1 MHYLEVANLAKSFA
15 DTSVFKGIS
24 FDIRKGEFITLLGP
38 SGCGKSTLLRSLA
51 GLVTPDCGQIRVAG
65 EDITYLKA
73 QHRGIGMV
81 FQHYALFPNLTVA
94 GNVGFGL
101 TMQRLN
107 KAEITRRVGEVLEL
121 VGLNERE
128 HHYPAQLSGGQRQR
142 VALARALVV
151 RPRILLLDEP
161 LSALDAPI
169 RKHLREQI
177 RSIQRQLD
185 LTTVFVTHDQEEA
198 LTLSDRVFVMNE
210 GQIVQADTA
219 EAIYTRPAND
229 FVAGFIGN
237 YNLLSAAQAYTLLG
251 LKIRG
256 RLAVRPESIYIRKL
270 DSELKRDLTRELG
283 QELGRDYGSAM
294 PLPIL
299 GKVMGH
305 QLLGNV
311 IRYQIQALNCLLTVD
326 KLNRGA
332 TAVLS
337 VGSHLELLFDYK
349 ELQEVA

>member
-1 MHYLEVANLAKSFA
+1 
-15 DTSVFKGIS
+15 
-24 FDIRKGEFITLLGP
+24 
-38 SGCGKSTLLRSLA
+38 
-51 GLVTPDCGQIRVAG
+51 
-65 EDITYLKA
+65 
-73 QHRGIGMV
+73 MV

-107 KAEITRRVGEVLEL
+107 KVDITRRVSEALEL
-121 VGLNERE
+121 VGLNGRE

-177 RSIQRQLD
+177 RTIQQQLA

-210 GQIVQADTA
+210 GHIVQADTP

-229 FVAGFIGN
+229 FVASFIGN
-237 YNLLSAAQAYTLLG
+237 YNLLSAEQAHSLLG
-251 LKIRG
+251 LSIRG
-256 RLAVRPESIYIRKL
+256 RLAVRPESIYIR
-270 DSELKRDLTRELG
+270 ELG
-283 QELGRDYGSAM
+283 QARGPDYGSAM
-294 PLPIL
+294 SLPIL
-299 GKVMGH
+299 GKVAGH

-311 IRYQIQALNCLLTVD
+311 IRYQIQAVNCLLTVD

-332 TAVLS
+332 RALLS
-337 VGSHLELLFDYK
+337 AGSPVELLFDCN

>member
-1 MHYLEVANLAKSFA
+1 MHYLEVANLAKSFT
-15 DTSVFKGIS
+15 DTPVFKGIS
-24 FDIRKGEFITLLGP
+24 FDISKGEFITLLGP

-65 EDITYLKA
+65 EDITRLKP
-73 QHRGIGMV
+73 QLRGIGMV

-94 GNVGFGL
+94 GNVAFGL

-107 KAEITRRVGEVLEL
+107 KADITRRVSEVLEL
-121 VGLNERE
+121 VGLNGRE

-177 RSIQRQLD
+177 RTIQQQLA

-219 EAIYTRPAND
+219 EAIYTRPVND
-229 FVAGFIGN
+229 FVASFIGN
-237 YNLLSAAQAYTLLG
+237 YNLLSAEQTHSLLG
-251 LKIRG
+251 LSIRG
-256 RLAVRPESIYIRKL
+256 RLAVRPESIYIR
-270 DSELKRDLTRELG
+270 ELG
-283 QELGRDYGSAM
+283 HAIGQDDGSAM
-294 PLPIL
+294 SLPIL
-299 GKVMGH
+299 GKVTGH

-311 IRYQIQALNCLLTVD
+311 IRYQIQTVNCLLTVD
-326 KLNRGA
+326 KLNHGA
-332 TAVLS
+332 QALLS
-337 VGSHLELLFDYK
+337 VGSSVELLFDCN